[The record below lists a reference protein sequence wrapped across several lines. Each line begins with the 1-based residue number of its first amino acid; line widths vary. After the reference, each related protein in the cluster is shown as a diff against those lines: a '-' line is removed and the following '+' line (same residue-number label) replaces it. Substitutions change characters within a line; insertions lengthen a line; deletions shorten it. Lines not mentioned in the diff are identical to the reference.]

1 LVALPCVP
9 RAANGRGGVEFHLN
23 QPRHR
28 SDTPMCRA
36 PIEAQAGAFGQPMGQ
51 GGFAMTAPGSISSAA
66 IAVCACVAAALVAP
80 ASAQSQPPSTQAV
93 GRPMG
98 PGAFF
103 FADGPNPFAGPAEA
117 VFECKFF
124 SNDTERK
131 IKGCTD
137 LITDAKGEPRSGVA
151 YVRVGERRGA
161 SNLAAAYYHRALGHR
176 ERGAVKDA
184 EADLDEAIRLDPQ
197 MPKAFD
203 ARGRLHHENGRP
215 DQAISDLNE
224 AVRLDPNSAYIRH
237 HRGAAHSA
245 KGQYDRAIADF
256 SEAVRL
262 DPKLVNAYF
271 NRAEIYRR
279 VKGDLKRALQD
290 LNETIQR
297 APNHALAYDARGQL
311 YGNSDQVDQAI
322 ADFSQAIRL
331 APKYA
336 LAHSN
341 RAVAYYQKGELDR
354 VIADSSEAIQ
364 LDAKL
369 VKAFIIRALALE
381 KSGRPGKALADY
393 KKVLELEPSNGIAAQ
408 ALKRLSSVEGPS
420 AEASSVVKIEQPR
433 LGNLR
438 LDWCREWAQQCGKA
452 AADEFCRRQGFAEAA
467 SFAKAAN
474 VGEPTRVIGSG
485 QVCNQPSCA
494 GFAAISC
501 RKS

>member
-1 LVALPCVP
+1 
-9 RAANGRGGVEFHLN
+9 
-23 QPRHR
+23 
-28 SDTPMCRA
+28 
-36 PIEAQAGAFGQPMGQ
+36 
-51 GGFAMTAPGSISSAA
+51 MTAPGSIGVAA
-66 IAVCACVAAALVAP
+66 ITACVCVAAALVGP
-80 ASAQSQPPSTQAV
+80 ASAQTQPPSAQAA
-93 GRPMG
+93 GTPLG

-117 VFECKFF
+117 VPDCMFF
-124 SNDTERK
+124 SKDIERK

-137 LITDAKGEPRSGVA
+137 LIADAKSEPRSGVA
-151 YVRVGERRGA
+151 YRRVEERHDA

-184 EADLDEAIRLDPQ
+184 QADLDEAIRLNPQ

-215 DQAISDLNE
+215 DQAIGDLNE

-245 KGQYDRAIADF
+245 KGQYDLAIADF
-256 SEAVRL
+256 SEAIRL

-279 VKGDLKRALQD
+279 VKGDLQRALQD
-290 LNETIQR
+290 LNETIER

-311 YGNSDQVDQAI
+311 YGN
-322 ADFSQAIRL
+322 
-331 APKYA
+331 
-336 LAHSN
+336 SN

-369 VKAFIIRALALE
+369 VKAFIIRAFALE
-381 KSGRPGKALADY
+381 KSGSPGKALADY

-420 AEASSVVKIEQPR
+420 AEASGVVKIEQPR
-433 LGNLR
+433 LGKLR

-467 SFAKAAN
+467 SFAKASN
-474 VGEPTRVIGSG
+474 VGEPTRVIGGG
-485 QVCNQPSCA
+485 QVCSQPWCA
-494 GFAAISC
+494 SFAAISC